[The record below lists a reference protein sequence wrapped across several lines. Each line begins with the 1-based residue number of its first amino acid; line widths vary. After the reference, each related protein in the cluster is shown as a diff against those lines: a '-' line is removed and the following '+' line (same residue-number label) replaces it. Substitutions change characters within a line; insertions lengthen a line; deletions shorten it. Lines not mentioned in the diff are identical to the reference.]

1 MHRQSISGR
10 RGCSP
15 SLFYYSS
22 SASNSYKYKS
32 TQCSAFV
39 GIICNPSQHHHL
51 SKSICPQ
58 CQYKNNNI
66 IPTPGQLFG
75 VDRLVDIDYVTSNN
89 INNIFQH
96 VQPPSILPSPSH
108 NILESSSSSSLF
120 IWTSSTLLSR
130 VIPTIL
136 GSISYVITSITSFI
150 LPVAYQLQ
158 RIGETLL
165 TAFLLLS
172 LVQALVALYQ
182 YRYGE

>member
-1 MHRQSISGR
+1 MPRQSISGR

-15 SLFYYSS
+15 SLIYYSN
-22 SASNSYKYKS
+22 SASNSYKS

-51 SKSICPQ
+51 SKSKCPQ
-58 CQYKNNNI
+58 CQYKNNNV

-96 VQPPSILPSPSH
+96 VQPSILPSPSH
-108 NILESSSSSSLF
+108 IS
-120 IWTSSTLLSR
+120 TSSTLLSR

-158 RIGETLL
+158 RMGETLL

>member
-1 MHRQSISGR
+1 MPRQSISGR

-15 SLFYYSS
+15 SLFYHSS
-22 SASNSYKYKS
+22 SASNNSYKYKS
-32 TQCSAFV
+32 TQCSSFV

-51 SKSICPQ
+51 PKSKCPQ

-75 VDRLVDIDYVTSNN
+75 VVRFVDIDYITSN
-89 INNIFQH
+89 IYYH
-96 VQPPSILPSPSH
+96 VQPSILASPSH
-108 NILESSSSSSLF
+108 NIMESSSSSALF

-158 RIGETLL
+158 RMGETLL

-172 LVQALVALYQ
+172 FVQALVALYQ